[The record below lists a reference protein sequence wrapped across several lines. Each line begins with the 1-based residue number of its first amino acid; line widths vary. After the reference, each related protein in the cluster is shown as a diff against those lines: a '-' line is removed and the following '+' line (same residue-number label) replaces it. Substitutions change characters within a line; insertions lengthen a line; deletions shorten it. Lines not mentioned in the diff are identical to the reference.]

1 MVRTWPYLEGR
12 ANRIFLSVRCG
23 CHEEK
28 GRFGDDCEVLKA
40 KCEKRCRKT
49 LGESGFESKSVQFW
63 IHELEAY

>member
-40 KCEKRCRKT
+40 KCEKLKMQRNFGRIR
-49 LGESGFESKSVQFW
+49 F
-63 IHELEAY
+63 